1 MGNWQK
7 VNGTDKLTECRCDQ
21 LTDKRTVTCELW
33 EIILAD
39 DVFMVQE
46 NALKFISFFL
56 FVVFSIMFWIWIWVR
71 VEIYSFWS
79 YLCRFQTENERLSI
93 KFYLRRISNVCR
105 LNLGHL
111 SRPIRRS
118 DRQWPP
124 SEVVCPSCDVEV
136 DLWCGVWNERV
147 NANCDDDGGDYSCG
161 VTVIISRWWK
171 QWR

>member
-1 MGNWQK
+1 MSLWPANWQAGGHLWTMGK
-7 VNGTDKLTECRCDQ
+7 YTGRRCVYGAR
-21 LTDKRTVTCELW
+21 KRVK
-33 EIILAD
+33 IYY
-39 DVFMVQE
+39 
-46 NALKFISFFL
+46 SFFL
-56 FVVFSIMFWIWIWVR
+56 FVVFSIIFWIWIWVR

-79 YLCRFQTENERLSI
+79 YLCRFQTENERLSL
-93 KFYLRRISNVCR
+93 KFYLRRISSVCR
-105 LNLGHL
+105 LNLGRL

-147 NANCDDDGGDYSCG
+147 NANCDDDDGGDYSCG